1 MARGLKLI
9 VLAALCTGACN
20 MADRTESERGGR
32 RDGEA
37 ARNRSERA
45 IDNRA
50 ERNKSAEAEPLVLEQ
65 GQGGQLASAT
75 PRESG
80 GLSRDWFAGSWTDTG
95 DCADAGAFNRDGRY
109 RLADGTRGM
118 WNVRG
123 RRLIVQNAQGRNEVQ
138 LRRTGDNTIEIVN
151 EDGSVGRSTRC

>member
-1 MARGLKLI
+1 MAKGLKLI

-20 MADRTESERGGR
+20 MADRSESERAGR
-32 RDGEA
+32 RDRDA
-37 ARNRSERA
+37 PRNLTDRA
-45 IDNRA
+45 GDNRA
-50 ERNKSAEAEPLVLEQ
+50 DRNKAAEAEPLPPEP

-75 PRESG
+75 PRETG

-123 RRLIVQNAQGRNEVQ
+123 GRLVVQNAQGRNEVQ
-138 LRRTGDNTIEIVN
+138 LRRTGNDTIEIIN